1 MAARA
6 AAAWAISLAVEVG
19 ELAVDEAADDVD
31 GPLEQDAAEVETV
44 EEPDEAD
51 DEDEEEADAAAAK
64 RSISLMRL

>member
-19 ELAVDEAADDVD
+19 ELAVDEVADDVD

-44 EEPDEAD
+44 EEAA
-51 DEDEEEADAAAAK
+51 EEEADAAAAR